1 MLTLFLYWMVWW
13 YPFLLVDVSS
23 YVLALL
29 PLKQP
34 YPLLAYESS
43 KDMTTQAT
51 TVATALHSKVTTHK
65 AIFWT
70 KKIGVW

>member
-1 MLTLFLYWMVWW
+1 MFWW

-23 YVLALL
+23 NVSAPL

-34 YPLLAYESS
+34 YPLLAYDSN

-51 TVATALHSKVTTHK
+51 TVVAPLHSKVTTHTHTHTHNN
-65 AIFWT
+65 FLD
-70 KKIGVW
+70 

>member
-1 MLTLFLYWMVWW
+1 MFWQYHFV
-13 YPFLLVDVSS
+13 LVDVSS
-23 YVLALL
+23 DVSAPL

-51 TVATALHSKVTTHK
+51 TVAAPLHSKVTTH
-65 AIFWT
+65 T
-70 KKIGVW
+70 KQFSGLRN